1 MRILNAT
8 SPINLFG
15 LEGQSYEKAN
25 FIAIPVPYDSTMSY
39 GTGSRKGPMAI
50 IEASRH
56 MELYDEEL
64 NSNPSDAG
72 VFTTEE
78 IEPDVDSPEK
88 MARRISK
95 EVGIVMDDGK
105 IPILLGGE
113 HTIALGGIY
122 AASEHYK
129 DVSVFHFD
137 AHSDS
142 RDEFMGSKY
151 SHACIMSR
159 ARERCS
165 KCVSVGVR
173 SIDSESARLYKDSII
188 YMRDV
193 RGGKIS
199 DISKRISDMLSKNVY
214 LTVDL
219 DVLDP
224 SEMPSVGTPEPDGMR
239 YNQITS
245 ILKLVLNGKRL
256 VGFDISELSPIPGI
270 VAPDYLAA
278 KLAYSIVGYSRK
290 KV

>member
-88 MARRISK
+88 MVRRISK

-129 DVSVFHFD
+129 DVSVLHFD

-142 RDEFMGSKY
+142 RGEFMGSKY

-245 ILKLVLNGKRL
+245 ILKLVLHGKRL

>member
-88 MARRISK
+88 MVRRISK

-105 IPILLGGE
+105 IPILFGGE

-129 DVSVFHFD
+129 DVSVLHFD

-142 RDEFMGSKY
+142 RGEFMGSKY

-245 ILKLVLNGKRL
+245 ILKLVLHGKRL